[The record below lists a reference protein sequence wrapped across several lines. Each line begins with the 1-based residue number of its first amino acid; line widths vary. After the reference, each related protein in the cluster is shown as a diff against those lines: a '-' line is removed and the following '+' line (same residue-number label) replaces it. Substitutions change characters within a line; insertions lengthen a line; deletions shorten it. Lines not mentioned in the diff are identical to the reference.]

1 MEKSLS
7 NNNLIVLNKTTLSDI
22 VKELTSCVLTY
33 DYLCLSRTQKWLAF
47 NLK

>member
-33 DYLCLSRTQKWLAF
+33 DYLCLSRTQKWF
-47 NLK
+47 